1 MPKLKVITTLLIEN
15 DKETVENRIWPWKK
29 NGTKM
34 VKVYRHVKCRNYNYR
49 VTPYNWV
56 CPNISHNTCIRCL
69 GSLYPGMIM
78 YRVNHSA
85 LFNSF
90 QVLVIIIPLV
100 IWSRFIYQNVIF
112 SNTNTIWRCHFEWIW
127 RIRMPAFRNK
137 CCRNENDL

>member
-1 MPKLKVITTLLIEN
+1 MTAYWSTCYFNRIIELRWERMPRLKVITTLLIEN

-69 GSLYPGMIM
+69 GSLYPGMIITCDESF
-78 YRVNHSA
+78 V
-85 LFNSF
+85 SF
-90 QVLVIIIPLV
+90 Q
-100 IWSRFIYQNVIF
+100 QF
-112 SNTNTIWRCHFEWIW
+112 SGTGNNDSIGNLIKHDSSKCH
-127 RIRMPAFRNK
+127 
-137 CCRNENDL
+137 L